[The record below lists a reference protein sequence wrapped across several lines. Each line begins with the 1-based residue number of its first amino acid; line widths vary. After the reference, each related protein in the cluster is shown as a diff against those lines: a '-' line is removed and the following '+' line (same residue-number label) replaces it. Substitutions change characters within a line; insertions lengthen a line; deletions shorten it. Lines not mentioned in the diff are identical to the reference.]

1 MNATL
6 ERRIKQAED
15 KAISLK
21 PFVPKSMVL
30 VGQPAEDATPE
41 RWAKYKQELAT
52 AELEHDQVIV
62 LVGISPGVR
71 TDPKIWASLPMEA
84 TP

>member
-30 VGQPAEDATPE
+30 VGQPAEGATPE
-41 RWAKYKQELAT
+41 RWAKYKQELAA

-62 LVGISPGVR
+62 LVGISPAIARADRMKGAA
-71 TDPKIWASLPMEA
+71 P
-84 TP
+84 